1 MTVTADD
8 IKGMLPTYQ
17 GLTDDQITEA
27 IELAKSFCYGINE
40 NWESLPD
47 YENILKL
54 AAVAQTLEL
63 HFPQNV
69 NAYDSLNRKVME
81 MLTSIWSSSNMVKRK
96 TRFVKVV
103 EPE

>member
-1 MTVTADD
+1 MTVTAAD
-8 IKGMLPTYQ
+8 IKGMLPSYQ
-17 GLTDDQITEA
+17 GLTDDQIEEA
-27 IELAKSFCYGINE
+27 IELAKSFCYGVNE
-40 NWESLPD
+40 NWEDLPD

-54 AAVAQTLEL
+54 ASVAQTLEL

-69 NAYDSLNRKVME
+69 NAYESLNRKVVQ
-81 MLTSIWSSSNMVKRK
+81 MLTSVWSSSDMIKRK